1 MADYITHVEPNNPEW
16 DIMWGKL
23 HSQKEAHT
31 CPLSREVWQY
41 METWRIDGKI
51 VHQFRHR
58 SYKNEGRILVNID
71 ASEAFL
77 NSSTFSAVGV

>member
-1 MADYITHVEPNNPEW
+1 MAEYITNVEPNNTEW

-23 HSQKEAHT
+23 HSQKEAHE

-41 METWRIDGKI
+41 MGTWEIDGKI

-58 SYKNEGRILVNID
+58 SYKNEGRITVNID

-77 NSSTFSAVGV
+77 NSSVFSPTGV